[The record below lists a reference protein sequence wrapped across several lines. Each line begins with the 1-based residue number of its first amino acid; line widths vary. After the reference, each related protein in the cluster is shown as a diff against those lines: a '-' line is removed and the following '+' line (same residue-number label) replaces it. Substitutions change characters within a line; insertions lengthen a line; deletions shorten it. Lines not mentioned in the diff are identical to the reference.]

1 VTTWT
6 FIRFLH
12 LVGVVF
18 FVGGQLVLL
27 VAVTPV
33 LRGASGNDAA
43 MRAIARRFG
52 MGSVVAL
59 GLIVATGVAMATHFS
74 LWDSSV
80 LQVKLGV
87 VVLVG
92 VLTALHVISA
102 KTRALSI
109 ALVAGSLVIVWL
121 GVKLTYG

>member
-1 VTTWT
+1 MSTWT
-6 FIRFLH
+6 VIRFLH
-12 LVGVVF
+12 LVGIVF
-18 FVGGQLVLL
+18 FVGGQLSLV

-33 LRGASGNDAA
+33 LRAGGNDEA

-59 GLIVATGVAMATHFS
+59 AVVIATGAAMASYFD

-80 LQVKLGV
+80 IEVKLMV
-87 VVLVG
+87 LVLVG
-92 VLTALHVISA
+92 ILTGLHVVSD
-102 KTRALSI
+102 KTRPI
-109 ALVAGSLVIVWL
+109 ALAIVACSLLLVWL